1 MKFTIRNVHVM
12 CDLYCMSTYSRSSSC
27 NTLFS
32 LFGNPFL
39 SSGIRVNMPTTL
51 EIARLQKIAEHREML
66 ADIQARI
73 KGENNTSVK
82 QIGER
87 APGHK
92 SVPKKRKA
100 PPKKHIP
107 LASDGKMEESRPTKQ
122 ARSETPQLGLRRS
135 SRNVGKAPLDY
146 QAESQTQLPRLVAR
160 KIGVDHDGDPDRR
173 SGK

>member
-39 SSGIRVNMPTTL
+39 SSGIRVN
-51 EIARLQKIAEHREML
+51 
-66 ADIQARI
+66 

-173 SGK
+173 SGKRIHDPYDWCQ